1 MQYLFKHQCNNASL
15 LHSEVST
22 KGTTGGA
29 LPKGWAALAR
39 KSVLRYNS
47 LMKSDIHPQYNHQ
60 AQVICVCGNKFTV
73 GSTKDVIHIELC
85 NKCHPF
91 YTGEQR
97 FVDTASRIE
106 KFTKK
111 QEKAKVYQAT
121 VTKKKE
127 DIKKKDEGPKSLR
140 EMLLSLK

>member
-1 MQYLFKHQCNNASL
+1 MKAS
-15 LHSEVST
+15 
-22 KGTTGGA
+22 
-29 LPKGWAALAR
+29 
-39 KSVLRYNS
+39 
-47 LMKSDIHPQYNHQ
+47 IHPQYNHQ

-97 FVDTASRIE
+97 FVDTASRID

-127 DIKKKDEGPKSLR
+127 DTKKKDESPKTLR
-140 EMLLSLK
+140 EMLMALKYPHNIVSMHSSHPMYTKTKSSYRILTFSTFDF